1 MKRLIFLIVSTVIF
15 NQAVSQIIDSSFGN
29 NGIVVTDLSLNVDAL
44 HAMKLQPDGKII
56 ATGFSNSKLTLVRYK
71 PNGFLDSAFGI
82 NGIAAT
88 NFSCNFGSPY
98 EVSLLPNGKM
108 LLLCANASS
117 MLLTRHNANGS
128 LDSSFGENGIANIS
142 QKVPMAY
149 CTGMSAVADNKI
161 IVAGSISYDSI
172 FLIKYSADG
181 HIDVAFGNQGH
192 VKTKMPE
199 GYTNITA
206 EDFCVQKDGSI
217 FLAGNV
223 GNPTTAYYDFFLCK
237 FNANGILDQSFG
249 KGGFEV
255 TDVDGINVN
264 DYLGNIEPGSAGKLL
279 LAGASNTNFIL
290 VMYNI
295 DGTLDTT
302 FGTKGITRVNVGGIY
317 RKCADMVIEP
327 NGKIVLAG
335 YIGDDFGSVRINV
348 NGVIDSSYGTNGI
361 FRIDF
366 GNSYDYSNVIIRQPD
381 DKFVM
386 GGWTSFFCAD
396 RAFGLIRFSA
406 SPTALYWTG
415 NVSDVWENPLNWNPN
430 KIPDTGSRVIIP
442 SAAPRFPKVSV
453 STEINSIQ
461 LKPGSTVNCSSGVVL
476 KVNDGK

>member
-1 MKRLIFLIVSTVIF
+1 MKNLIFLIVSILIF
-15 NQAVSQIIDSSFGN
+15 NKAFSQIVDSSFGT
-29 NGIVVTDLSLNVDAL
+29 NGIVVTDLTLNVDAL

-56 ATGFSNSKLTLVRYK
+56 ATGFSNNKLTLVRYK
-71 PNGFLDSAFGI
+71 PNGLLDAAFGI

-88 NFSCNFGSPY
+88 NFSCNFSSPY
-98 EVSLLPNGKM
+98 EVSLLPDGKM

-142 QKVPMAY
+142 QAVPGAY
-149 CTGMSAVADNKI
+149 CSGMSAVADNKI

-172 FLIKYSADG
+172 FLIKYNADG
-181 HIDVAFGNQGH
+181 HIDVSFGNQGY
-192 VKTKMPE
+192 VKTRMPE
-199 GYTNITA
+199 GYSNIIA
-206 EDFCVQKDGSI
+206 EDFCVQTNGDI
-217 FLAGNV
+217 FFAGNV
-223 GNPTTAYYDFFLCK
+223 GNETTGYADFFLCK
-237 FNANGILDQSFG
+237 INANGTLNQGFG
-249 KGGFEV
+249 NAGFKV
-255 TDVDGINVN
+255 TDVDGAFVN
-264 DYLGNIEPGSAGKLL
+264 DYLGSIEPGPAGKLL
-279 LAGASNTNFIL
+279 LSGASNTNFIL
-290 VMYNI
+290 AMYNI
-295 DGTLDTT
+295 DGTLDTA

-396 RAFGLIRFSA
+396 RAFALIRFSA
-406 SPTALYWTG
+406 SSTALYWTG

-430 KIPDTGSRVIIP
+430 KIPDAGSRVIIP
-442 SAAPRFPKVSV
+442 SVVPRFPKVSV
-453 STEINSIQ
+453 SAEINSIQ
-461 LKPGSTVNCSSGVVL
+461 LKPGSMVNCSSGVVL
-476 KVNDGK
+476 KVNGRN